1 MPQYEMDG
9 KYEPEFQALDA
20 FTQAYIEAMFWTS
33 EAPGVTTEEWQ
44 ATEDHN
50 EGSIP
55 GDVGFSDLAPEALA
69 TIVRQ
74 CARFQANMA
83 HELAICYRGFH
94 RNGNAY
100 DEASAGHDFWL
111 TRNGHGAGFW
121 DRFESNTA
129 EGEAADRISDACRGT
144 SEMDCYLGDDGKVYV
159 S

>member
-20 FTQAYIEAMFWTS
+20 FTQAYIEAMFLTS

-55 GDVGFSDLAPEALA
+55 GDIGFADLAPEALE
-69 TIVRQ
+69 TIVKQ

-83 HELAICYRGFH
+83 ADLAICYTGNH
-94 RNGNAY
+94 RNGMAY
-100 DEASAGHDFWL
+100 GESSAGHDFLL

-121 DRFESNTA
+121 DRFESGTPEA
-129 EGEAADRISDACRGT
+129 EAADRISDACRGMP
-144 SEMDCYLGDDGKVYV
+144 EMDCYLGDDGKVYV